1 MDSTTA
7 IGPLVSARQRQRVLS
22 YIARGR
28 DEGER
33 ITTGGAP
40 PSDIDRGFFVT
51 PTVLCDIDN
60 SATIAR
66 KEIFGPVV
74 SVTGF
79 EDFDDAMGIANDT
92 LYGLGAGV
100 WSRDTNT
107 AYRAGRTIEAGRV
120 WTNCYHQ
127 YPAHAAFG
135 GYKNSGIGRENHAQM
150 LNHYQ
155 QTKNL
160 LVSYSPNAVGFF

>member
-74 SVTGF
+74 TILPFDSV
-79 EDFDDAMGIANDT
+79 DDAVAIANDSQ
-92 LYGLGAGV
+92 YGLGGH
-100 WSRDTNT
+100 
-107 AYRAGRTIEAGRV
+107 RV
-120 WTNCYHQ
+120 D
-127 YPAHAAFG
+127 
-135 GYKNSGIGRENHAQM
+135 RR
-150 LNHYQ
+150 
-155 QTKNL
+155 
-160 LVSYSPNAVGFF
+160 